1 MLPRPS
7 DYAKTMLILNRYCN
21 MKFVKIIY
29 ADDFFFINY
38 ELTRSL
44 PQVEPSA
51 AAATA
56 SQ

>member
-1 MLPRPS
+1 
-7 DYAKTMLILNRYCN
+7 

-29 ADDFFFINY
+29 ADDFFKNY
-38 ELTRSL
+38 ELTRSV